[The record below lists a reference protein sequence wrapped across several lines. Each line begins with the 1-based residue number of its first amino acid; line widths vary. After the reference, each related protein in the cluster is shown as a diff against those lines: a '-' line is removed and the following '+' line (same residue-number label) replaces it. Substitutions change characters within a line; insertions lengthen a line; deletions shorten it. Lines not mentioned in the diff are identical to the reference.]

1 MRGVGREFAASGGKE
16 ADKQVGFTVDVCVFS
31 IWMRQSFPNPVLV
44 PVLGGQNLIVA
55 VAVQASGARWQIH
68 HFHKKKLYFILFITQ
83 WKSLYF
89 MFQIMYMRPSV

>member
-1 MRGVGREFAASGGKE
+1 MVRGVGREFAASGGKE

-44 PVLGGQNLIVA
+44 PVLGGQNLIAA

-68 HFHKKKLYFILFITQ
+68 HFHK
-83 WKSLYF
+83 S
-89 MFQIMYMRPSV
+89 